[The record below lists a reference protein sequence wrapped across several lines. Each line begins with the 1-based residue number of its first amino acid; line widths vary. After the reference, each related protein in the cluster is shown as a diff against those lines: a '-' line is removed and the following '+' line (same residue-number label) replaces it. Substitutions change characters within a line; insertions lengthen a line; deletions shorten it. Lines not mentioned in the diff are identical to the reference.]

1 MSEDE
6 HLNQRGANLDRR
18 DIAEWRGQVTEKL
31 DTIIR
36 RGDDH
41 ETRIRNTEKKLYMY
55 SGATALFSG
64 LLAYLGK
71 FGWPHG

>member
-31 DTIIR
+31 DTIIK
-36 RGDDH
+36 RGEDH
-41 ETRIRNTEKKLYMY
+41 ETRIRGAEKKLYLF
-55 SGATALFSG
+55 SGATGLFSFIA
-64 LLAYLGK
+64 AYLGK
-71 FGWPHG
+71 YGWPHG